1 VSDVFP
7 LSLSSFVR
15 RCPLVE
21 KMTGHGDWDTWYRLT
36 EEYCRGKGRIR
47 LRCEQHPSEARY

>member
-1 VSDVFP
+1 MSLRWLLVVSDVFP

-21 KMTGHGDWDTWYRLT
+21 EMTGHGDGDRLH
-36 EEYCRGKGRIR
+36 EVDRR
-47 LRCEQHPSEARY
+47 LLFGQGSA